1 MNQGIAKSIASQS
14 AVVAIAAVLICA
26 AVSAFALVSVNAP
39 RLEEFLNST
48 VQQYDLVLP
57 EITFHDGH
65 ASIREKQ
72 PYIIDTGGGKDLAL
86 VIDTRGGNETDA
98 LDHLKEADSGA
109 VLTRDGLVTKDR
121 GNIRIIPLKDMP
133 DFVFNSR
140 NLQELLDRFLP
151 TVIRYGAIL
160 VVIYFLF
167 VKPLQVLLLSL
178 IPYFGARAYS
188 VPLTFGQAMKIAG
201 IALIPPVLMEA
212 LVEFTGVSLPAA
224 FIFYFG
230 LYIVLLCLAVRD
242 LVRNPG
248 MEADTAAG
256 LTQS

>member
-1 MNQGIAKSIASQS
+1 MNQGIAKSISSQS

-26 AVSAFALVSVNAP
+26 AVSAFALVWVNAP
-39 RLEEFLNST
+39 KLEDFLNSA
-48 VQQYDLVLP
+48 VQKYDVFLP
-57 EITFHDGH
+57 EITFKDGH
-65 ASIREKQ
+65 ASIRENQ
-72 PYIIDTGGGKDLAL
+72 PYFIDTGSGKDLAV
-86 VIDTRGGNETDA
+86 VIDTRGGKETDA
-98 LDHLKEADSGA
+98 LDYLKQADTGV
-109 VLTRDGLVTKDR
+109 VLTREGLVTKDR
-121 GNIRIIPLKDMP
+121 GTIRIISLKDMP

-140 NLQELLDRFLP
+140 NLQDLLDRFLP
-151 TVIRYGAIL
+151 TIIRYGTIL

-188 VPLTFGQAMKIAG
+188 VPLTFGQAMRIAS

-212 LVEFTGVSLPAA
+212 LVELTGVSLPAA